1 MGTTHV
7 CYMEGG
13 SIINAFSGGIVERPA
28 ILVSKEADTIH
39 GWGNFEDVEARF
51 AKYACAYSK
60 AGMTDDLNDLMLI
73 ELSEYK
79 ITREMA
85 CYVIR
90 RAAEFTATGFIR
102 NLACKLTDGSD
113 PVAWLKS
120 EMERIP
126 IGLDEKEWR

>member
-1 MGTTHV
+1 MHV

-13 SIINAFSGGIVERPA
+13 SIINAFTGGIIERPA
-28 ILVSKEADTIH
+28 ILIGREDDIIH
-39 GWGNFEDVEARF
+39 GWGDFENVEARF
-51 AKYACAYSK
+51 SKFAYAYSQ
-60 AGMTDDLNDLMLI
+60 AGMTEELNNLMLI

-79 ITREMA
+79 LTREMA

-102 NLACKLTDGSD
+102 NLAWELMEGSD
-113 PVAWLKS
+113 PVAWLRT

-126 IGLDEKEWR
+126 IGLEEKEWR